1 MDIFCSNTR
10 RRLLATDQA
19 RSVQQVV
26 DDEGTLAYMP
36 FGYAHDLRLL
46 PMRVAF
52 NGEPPDL
59 LNGHYPLGLGYRRY
73 SFILMRFTSPDS
85 WSPFASG
92 GLNSYV
98 YCGADPINHIDPD
111 GHMPFNKPVRVKKS
125 ILRGVPR
132 QPNST
137 KPNTL
142 VSRKVREQ
150 RYARVDNLKIATASH
165 SELENN
171 GAFDQI
177 RNISLTKFGRANPKL
192 LRTAHVDML
201 DAVGRTYGT
210 SLQPAARPIAIK
222 NSQGE
227 LQLFGGHMTAT
238 EHFLRRRWE
247 SASRGAE
254 SQLKSQLELA
264 ILRRKNYD
272 LKYYKAD
279 LTKLPY
285 IDERDF
291 NNGIWNIRNP
301 AAINNQR

>member
-73 SFILMRFTSPDS
+73 SSILMRFTSPDS

-92 GLNSYV
+92 GLNSYA

-111 GHMPFNKPVRVKKS
+111 GHMPFRVNKS
-125 ILRGVPR
+125 ILRGIPKR
-132 QPNST
+132 PDSI

-142 VSRKVREQ
+142 ISRKVREQ
-150 RYARVDNLKIATASH
+150 RYARVDKLGIATANH

-171 GAFDQI
+171 GAFNQI
-177 RNISLTKFGRANPKL
+177 RNISITEHGRANPKL
-192 LRTAHVDML
+192 LHAAHVNML
-201 DAVGRTYGT
+201 DGVGRAHGT

-222 NSQGE
+222 NLQGK
-227 LQLFGGHMTAT
+227 LQLFGGHMTAA
-238 EHFLRRRWE
+238 EHYFRTRWA
-247 SASRGAE
+247 SASRGAK
-254 SQLKSQLELA
+254 SQLKKQVEFA
-264 ILRRKNYD
+264 VLRRKNYD
-272 LKYYKAD
+272 LKYYQAD
-279 LTKLPY
+279 LKKLPY
-285 IDERDF
+285 IDERELND
-291 NNGIWNIRNP
+291 GIWYIRNP
-301 AAINNQR
+301 QL